1 MTEDLMPESRL
12 PMRYTAARRAV
23 GRVQLSSAIA
33 LIVVSALVVITVSIG
48 MAEAET
54 LGAMVDDET
63 GRLALF
69 SMVAAVS
76 SAGGIIGA
84 MMWFTAPKPARRC
97 NIYRL

>member
-12 PMRYTAARRAV
+12 PMRYTPARRAV

-33 LIVVSALVVITVSIG
+33 LIVVFALAVITVSIG